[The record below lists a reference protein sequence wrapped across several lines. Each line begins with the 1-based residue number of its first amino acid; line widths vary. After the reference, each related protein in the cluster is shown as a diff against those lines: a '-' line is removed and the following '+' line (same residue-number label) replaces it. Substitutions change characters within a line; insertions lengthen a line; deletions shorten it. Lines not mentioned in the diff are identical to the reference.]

1 MQTLTLEQITKH
13 IQRTGYPCWQLSIVR
28 NFNKMP
34 VMNYYGED
42 FDENDSTE
50 KKCQKSVQ
58 HLQSLVSDFPPET
71 VFTIELKTNAKATL
85 STMLGPFNFALDPA
99 SPAQPQQPQNGFNG
113 FGAVPPGFVSE
124 AYLNGKLAEVQA
136 ESKRELQ
143 EALFGMREREF
154 NEKCQRREER
164 LAEKE
169 RELKEEEKK
178 YNTGT
183 GQAADALYLA
193 IRKIVMQFIPG
204 AQTPTSNGQT
214 LGEPTQTT
222 PPPTEEITNT
232 EKAAAVNKLANL
244 LYESDKINLHSIEQ
258 LTQSINAK
266 LNQNGFYHQQNSDTD
281 IEGAGGDSDSEDF
294 NED

>member
-13 IQRTGYPCWQLSIVR
+13 IKRTGYPCWMLSIVR

-42 FDENDSTE
+42 FSESDNEE
-50 KKCQKSVQ
+50 QKCAKSIQ
-58 HLQSLVSDFPPET
+58 HLQSLVADFPPNT
-71 VFTIELKTNAKATL
+71 VFTIELKSNAKN
-85 STMLGPFNFALDPA
+85 SNDRNYGPFTFAVEPD
-99 SPAQPQQPQNGFNG
+99 AQPQQPQNSGFNG

-222 PPPTEEITNT
+222 PPPTEDLKNP

-244 LYESDKINLHSIEQ
+244 LYESDKINLQNIEQ

-281 IEGAGGDSDSEDF
+281 INGAGGDSDSEDF